1 MTPFTFRQTCAALGA
16 PTIPSASRLI
26 GVCPRTISDWRAGTV
41 AVPVPIARL
50 LLLLLETPAFAA
62 RILAVTPAPPGGR
75 AGRPRKTTEENAG
88 G

>member
-1 MTPFTFRQTCAALGA
+1 MTPTQFRETCAALGA

-62 RILAVTPAPPGGR
+62 RILAEHPAPPGGKAER
-75 AGRPRKTTEENAG
+75 ETPP
-88 G
+88 

>member
-41 AVPVPIARL
+41 AVPVPIARYL
-50 LLLLLETPAFAA
+50 LLLLDTPAFAA
-62 RILAVTPAPPGGR
+62 RILAENPAPPAGKPGR
-75 AGRPRKTTEENAG
+75 ARKIIKGTAP
-88 G
+88 

>member
-1 MTPFTFRQTCAALGA
+1 MTPTQFRETCAALGA

-62 RILAVTPAPPGGR
+62 RILAEHPAPPAGK
-75 AGRPRKTTEENAG
+75 AGRETPP
-88 G
+88 

>member
-1 MTPFTFRQTCAALGA
+1 MSPTQFRETCIALGA

-41 AVPVPIARL
+41 AVPVPIARY

-62 RILAVTPAPPGGR
+62 RILDEHPAPPGGK
-75 AGRPRKTTEENAG
+75 AGQPRKITKGTAP
-88 G
+88 